1 MTESFSLLE
10 SRILGCLYG
19 GAAGDAVGAPA
30 EGRTTE
36 EITARYGQI
45 LGLVEPWSNAERYNK
60 GDGRFTDDTHMIQI
74 LGQIYLDVDD
84 HLDVFEFAKRI
95 VPPIADQPRYVAE
108 FGKEMLLVER
118 LFYPEKWLL
127 MRLRLANCDPRIG
140 GIGNMVNCGAAMYAS
155 PVGIVNAADPDRAYR
170 EAIEIFTAHQTSY
183 GLEAAGV
190 MAAAVAAAFIPGI
203 TVDEILETALRV
215 SREGTRLALDAVF
228 ETAARYTVWEDALVP
243 LRAAMAPYDGAADE
257 IHDRGNGTDDWNPSR
272 VKSIEE
278 VPIALALLKV
288 TNGDLQKSI
297 FGGTNYGRD
306 CDSIAGM
313 AGAIAGA
320 MHGFEAVPV
329 GWVEKIDRENKCD
342 MRPLARGLASLASR
356 LASEDAAAV
365 SKRRIALEQLAAA
378 PVA

>member
-1 MTESFSLLE
+1 
-10 SRILGCLYG
+10 
-19 GAAGDAVGAPA
+19 
-30 EGRTTE
+30 
-36 EITARYGQI
+36 
-45 LGLVEPWSNAERYNK
+45 
-60 GDGRFTDDTHMIQI
+60 
-74 LGQIYLDVDD
+74 
-84 HLDVFEFAKRI
+84 
-95 VPPIADQPRYVAE
+95 
-108 FGKEMLLVER
+108 MLLVER

-155 PVGIVNAADPDRAYR
+155 PVGIVNAADPERAYR

-203 TVDEILETALRV
+203 TVDEILEISLKVA
-215 SREGTRLALDAVF
+215 REGTRLALDAVF

-243 LRAAMAPYDGAADE
+243 LRTAMAPFDGAADE
-257 IHDRGNGTDDWNPSR
+257 IHDRGNGSDDWNPSR
-272 VKSIEE
+272 MKSIEE
-278 VPIALALLKV
+278 VPIALAMLKV

-313 AGAIAGA
+313 AGSIAGA
-320 MHGFEAVPV
+320 MHGFEAVPAE
-329 GWVEKIDRENKCD
+329 WVEAIDRENKCD
-342 MRPLARGLASLASR
+342 MRPLARGLAELINKLATADEAAINERRTNLDR
-356 LASEDAAAV
+356 LAP
-365 SKRRIALEQLAAA
+365 A